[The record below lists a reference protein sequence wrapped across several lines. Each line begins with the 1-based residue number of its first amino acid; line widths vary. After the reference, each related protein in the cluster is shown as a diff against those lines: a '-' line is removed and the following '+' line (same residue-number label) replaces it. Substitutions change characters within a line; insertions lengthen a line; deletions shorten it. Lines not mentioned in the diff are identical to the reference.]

1 MSSSVQLAN
10 MADDKVLTRCL
21 MADVNVA
28 FPETLAF
35 MYKSERQLTG
45 VDDKIKIIHLD
56 KNYGLENLIKEEVNE
71 FVAKPFMDGVNK
83 VRETDLNLDVRKHN
97 FGNVRPTKTQISLRM
112 RAV

>member
-21 MADVNVA
+21 MADVSMA

-35 MYKSERQLTG
+35 MYKSDRQLTS
-45 VDDKIKIIHLD
+45 VDDKIKIINLD

-71 FVAKPFMDGVNK
+71 FVAKPFMDRINK
-83 VRETDLNLDVRKHN
+83 VRDFFFMNP
-97 FGNVRPTKTQISLRM
+97 NVPSDIYAKRRLQISLRP